1 MSDNK
6 KGNIGS
12 IALKMSSSKMMNVD
26 AGCYDYLL
34 SIDMESIIRRFNA
47 GDYSVLD
54 SEEVEKFLGTDIR
67 AIDLINYILKAK
79 SLLQYKNDFYSEVE
93 RLQDGMVYNPKDVY
107 YTDRYSYNRG
117 TLTYFQTDLAFRLAE
132 RFVND
137 RRIYGLLKFLLRYES
152 LKDEIET
159 RKTLLKTM
167 KQNPEGTE
175 QIHRVLDQYDP
186 NVGIVKIV
194 EDGKVTVKV
203 GTKHDMEISDLIGKP
218 FLADCDEP
226 GYEYGPYGDR
236 YHAPH
241 KVEKKFYEKGT
252 TTNHQKLIEAEK
264 RYRVRL
270 SQSTIDEDG
279 FIIAGNKAIVISSSE
294 LTKLGI
300 DPKSVG
306 WKPLKLSVNPQSL
319 FKLCKQHESTRYLS
333 FGTKVQ
339 LKKDIILS
347 KKQR

>member
-6 KGNIGS
+6 KGNIGN

-54 SEEVEKFLGTDIR
+54 SEEVEKFLGTDIS
-67 AIDLINYILKAK
+67 AIELIDYILKAK

-93 RLQDGMVYNPKDVY
+93 RLEDGMIYNPKDIY
-107 YTDRYSYNRG
+107 YTDRYSYDRG

-137 RRIYGLLKFLLRYES
+137 TRVYGLLKFLLRYES
-152 LKDEIET
+152 LKSDIVT
-159 RKTLLKTM
+159 RKTLLHTM

-175 QIHRVLDQYDP
+175 QLHRVLDQYDP

-203 GTKHDMEISDLIGKP
+203 GTKHDMEISNLIGKP
-218 FLADCDEP
+218 FLTDCDEP
-226 GYEYGPYGDR
+226 EYYYGGKNDW
-236 YHAPH
+236 HHPAH
-241 KVEKKFYEKGT
+241 KVTKEFYENGT
-252 TTNHQKLIEAEK
+252 TPNHKKLIEAEK
-264 RYRVRL
+264 QYRVRL
-270 SQSTIDEDG
+270 SQSNLDEDG
-279 FIIAGNKAIVISSSE
+279 FIIAGNKAIIISSLE

-300 DPKSVG
+300 DPKAVG
-306 WKPLKLSVNPQSL
+306 WRPLKLCVNPQSL
-319 FKLCKQHESTRYLS
+319 FKVCKQNESTRYLS
-333 FGTKVQ
+333 FRTKVQ

-347 KKQR
+347 KKQH